1 MDAVTRRLIS
11 MAMMSGSERMS
22 MACMTARYLMHWKTP
37 RLRTVPLMGIGNS
50 GSRLSRNTVPGT
62 AARRIRLEGKRSTQR
77 AERAK
82 ARGIPARRGETAQRA
97 RQGCPAAKRRAQGTP
112 TKDGLPVRAG
122 RQLNSPN
129 ELRANGLVEESA
141 YPVTPSRQPEGASP
155 AESHRAFQGAR
166 VVGRESPLAPPA
178 IHSEP
183 KLADRPPYPGNR

>member
-1 MDAVTRRLIS
+1 MYGRRCEGGLTAYNSGAMKCPMRFSRRSSFRLPGRRDWVIS

-77 AERAK
+77 AERVK
-82 ARGIPARRGETAQRA
+82 AQGIPARRGETAQRA
-97 RQGCPAAKRRAQGTP
+97 RQGRPAAKRRAQGTP

-141 YPVTPSRQPEGASP
+141 
-155 AESHRAFQGAR
+155 
-166 VVGRESPLAPPA
+166 
-178 IHSEP
+178 
-183 KLADRPPYPGNR
+183 